1 MKTINARL
9 CLIITA
15 VASLIALPSETLSQ
29 RREAAPV
36 TFTKLAE
43 QIYMI
48 GGGSG
53 ANGGAYIGDN
63 GVLLID
69 TKMDEAS
76 MKQVFDGLSKI
87 TDKKVVFLV
96 NTHSDGDHVR
106 GNRYMPG
113 GVTIVAHENCRKEFY
128 LPQRDGSASEWSD
141 PALAAYVPSVTFS
154 ERMTLHVGDD
164 RVELWHF
171 GTAHTIGDAVIYFP
185 GEKIAFIGDQYFE
198 GRPALIHAYKG
209 GSALGHIQNLE
220 RMLDLLDAVVFVS
233 GHSNPVGRDDIQRH
247 IGDMKKLVQ
256 AIESR
261 IIQGDS
267 LEAVRKRFAENES
280 DLVGIIFNEIK
291 ARM

>member
-1 MKTINARL
+1 MKKHVLLL
-9 CLIITA
+9 CMALA
-15 VASLIALPSETLSQ
+15 VAALIALPRETMSQ

-43 QIYMI
+43 RIYMI

-53 ANGGAYIGDN
+53 ANGGAVIGRN
-63 GVLLID
+63 GVMLID

-76 MKQVFDGLSKI
+76 MKQVFEGLAGI

-106 GNRYMPG
+106 GNRYMPE
-113 GVTIVAHENCRKEFY
+113 GVTIVAHENCRKEFF

-154 ERMTLHVGDD
+154 ERMALHTGDD
-164 RVELWHF
+164 RVELRHF

-209 GSALGHIQNLE
+209 GSAFGHIQNLE
-220 RMLDLLDAVVFVS
+220 RMLETLDAETFVS

-261 IIQGDS
+261 IIQGENLDS
-267 LEAVRKRFAENES
+267 IRKRFNENES